1 MDFLLIFSAFIFGGF
16 LVFLWFSRIISVYKI
31 GKQTIESNF
40 ELWKRESNDKLMHQE
55 NAYKNLQLS
64 KEELLQE
71 NARLN
76 ETTKNLKEQLLHQKE
91 DLTKLQDKFSLQ
103 FENLAQKVLDK
114 NAAKFTAMN
123 KDNIDQVLLPL
134 REKISLFEKKVGETH
149 ENFIKGHAELG
160 MQLKQLH
167 DNNIKIADEAKS
179 LTEALR
185 GSSKTQGNWGE
196 LVLERVL
203 EKSGLT
209 KGMEYEVQQRIK
221 NEEGKVQLPDVIVY
235 LPNEKKMII
244 DSKVSLRDYESY
256 VNAENETDKNNYL
269 KAHIAAVQ
277 KHVKDLSEKKYE
289 DLHGNQTPDF
299 VLLFIPIEPA
309 LYLAQNHDPHFFY
322 TAFQQNI
329 LLVSPT
335 TLLATLRTV
344 DMIWNNEKQQQN
356 AQEIAKHA
364 SNLYDKFASLL
375 EELQLLGN
383 RISSTQS
390 KYDDAMKKLTGKQNL
405 VKDIQHLKTL
415 GVSSKKEIQSSIRS
429 ERCEE

>member
-1 MDFLLIFSAFIFGGF
+1 MEYLLIISAFLIGGF
-16 LVFLWFSRIISVYKI
+16 LVFIWYSRIATTYKSE
-31 GKQTIESNF
+31 KTALERSF
-40 ELWKRESNDKLMHQE
+40 EAWKFDSSQKIHQLE
-55 NAYKNLQLS
+55 NEYKTLQIS
-64 KEELLQE
+64 KENLLQE
-71 NARLN
+71 NARLS
-76 ETTKNLKEQLLHQKE
+76 ETSKNLKNQLLQQKE
-91 DLTKLQDKFSLQ
+91 DISHLQEKFSIQ
-103 FENLAQKVLDK
+103 FENLAQQILDK

-123 KDNIDQVLLPL
+123 KDNIDQVLQPL
-134 REKISLFEKKVGETH
+134 REKIIHFEKKVGETH
-149 ENFIKGHAELG
+149 DNFIKGHAELG

-209 KGMEYEVQQRIK
+209 KGREYEVQQRMK
-221 NEEGKVQLPDVIVY
+221 NDDGKVQLPDVIVH
-235 LPNEKKMII
+235 LPNQKKMII
-244 DSKVSLRDYESY
+244 DAKVSLRAYENY
-256 VNAENETDKNNYL
+256 TNATDEAEKERYL
-269 KAHIAAVQ
+269 KAHIIAVQ

-289 DLHGNQTPDF
+289 DLHGNETPDF

-322 TAFQQNI
+322 SAFQQNI

-364 SNLYDKFASLL
+364 GNLYDKFVSLL

-415 GVSSKKEIQSSIRS
+415 GVSTKKEIQSSQ
-429 ERCEE
+429 

>member
-1 MDFLLIFSAFIFGGF
+1 MEFIVGTIAFLAGGF
-16 LVFLWFSRIISVYKI
+16 LVYIWFGRIIASYKSSI
-31 GKQTIESNF
+31 KTNEKAFETWKIEVAEKEV
-40 ELWKRESNDKLMHQE
+40 ELREANQKLQSH
-55 NAYKNLQLS
+55 

-71 NARLN
+71 NARLT
-76 ETTKNLKEQLLHQKE
+76 ETSRHLKEQLLLQKE
-91 DLTKLQDKFSLQ
+91 DLTQLQEKFSIQ
-103 FENLAQKVLDK
+103 FENLAQQILDK
-114 NAAKFTAMN
+114 NTAKFTAMN
-123 KDNIDQVLLPL
+123 KDNIDQVLQPL
-134 REKISLFEKKVGETH
+134 RDKIVHFEKKVGETH

-167 DNNIKIADEAKS
+167 ENNIKIADEAKS

-209 KGMEYEVQQRIK
+209 KGREYEVQQRMK
-221 NEEGKVQLPDVIVY
+221 NEEGKVQLPDVIVH
-235 LPNEKKMII
+235 LPNAKKMII
-244 DSKVSLRDYESY
+244 DAKVSLRAYENY
-256 VNAENETDKNNYL
+256 TNATDEAEKERYL
-269 KAHIAAVQ
+269 KAHIIAVQ
-277 KHVKDLSEKKYE
+277 KHVKELSEKKYE
-289 DLHGNQTPDF
+289 DLHGNETPDF

-322 TAFQQNI
+322 SAFQQNI

-364 SNLYDKFASLL
+364 GNLYDKFVSLL

-415 GVSSKKEIQSSIRS
+415 GVSTKKEIQSS
-429 ERCEE
+429 

>member
-1 MDFLLIFSAFIFGGF
+1 MDFFLIFGAFILGGF
-16 LVFLWFSRIISVYKI
+16 LVFLWFSRIISVYKNE
-31 GKQTIESNF
+31 KQTIESNF
-40 ELWKRESNDKLMHQE
+40 ELWKREATDKLMHQE
-55 NAYKNLQLS
+55 NAYKNLQIS
-64 KEELLQE
+64 KENLLQE
-71 NARLN
+71 NARLT

-103 FENLAQKVLDK
+103 FENLAQQILDK

-123 KDNIDQVLLPL
+123 KDNIDQVLQPL

-209 KGMEYEVQQRIK
+209 KGMEYEVQQRMK

-244 DSKVSLRDYESY
+244 DSKVSLRAYESY
-256 VNAENETDKNNYL
+256 VNAENETDKSNFL

-289 DLHGNQTPDF
+289 DLHGNETPDF

-390 KYDDAMKKLTGKQNL
+390 KYEDAMKKLTGKQNL

-415 GVSSKKEIQSSIRS
+415 GVSSKKEIQS
-429 ERCEE
+429 

>member
-1 MDFLLIFSAFIFGGF
+1 MDFFLIFGAFILGGF
-16 LVFLWFSRIISVYKI
+16 LAFLWFNRIISVYEVE
-31 GKQTIESNF
+31 KQTIESNF
-40 ELWKRESNDKLMHQE
+40 ELWKREATDKLMHQE
-55 NAYKNLQLS
+55 NAYKNLQIS
-64 KEELLQE
+64 KENLLQE
-71 NARLN
+71 NARLT

-103 FENLAQKVLDK
+103 FENLAQQILDK

-123 KDNIDQVLLPL
+123 KDNIDQVLQPL

-209 KGMEYEVQQRIK
+209 KGMEYEVQQRMK

-244 DSKVSLRDYESY
+244 DSKVSLRAYESY
-256 VNAENETDKNNYL
+256 VNAENETDKSNFL

-289 DLHGNQTPDF
+289 DLHGNETPDF

-375 EELQLLGN
+375 EELHLLGN

-390 KYDDAMKKLTGKQNL
+390 KYEDAMKKLTGKQNL

-415 GVSSKKEIQSSIRS
+415 GVSSKKEIQS
-429 ERCEE
+429 